1 MTAVVTTSFWRNRNT
16 VIAVATGMAIAVSGA
31 LALASATASVV
42 RAPLVFAVVTGG
54 LPLLGVLIRS
64 ALRREIGAD
73 FLAGL
78 AIVTSLLL
86 GQFLVAA
93 VVVLM
98 LSGGQALE
106 AYATRRAS
114 SVLAALARRNPSV
127 AHRMIGEELVD
138 VPVAEVKPGD
148 TLIILPHE
156 LSPVDGVVR
165 AGYGAMDESY
175 LSGEPFL
182 IRKTAGSAV
191 ISGAVNGDAALTIE
205 ATRSAVDS
213 RFARIVGIVQGAEQR
228 RPRMRRIAD
237 RLGGWYT
244 PTAVAIASIAWLVS
258 GDSTR
263 FLAVL
268 VIATP
273 CPLLLAIPI
282 AIIGAISVA
291 AGRGIVIKDAGILER
306 LGTCRTAVFDKTGTL
321 TLGRPG
327 LSDVVLL
334 QPAANRRRV
343 LAVAASL
350 EQYSRHP
357 LAAAVVATADA
368 EGVPRVEVTEI
379 SERPGEGLTGHV
391 GGSVV
396 RIVGR
401 RQLTAEQRGALPAV
415 AAGLECVVLIDGDAA
430 ALFRFRD
437 VVRAESAAFIT
448 HLPRLHGIGRLLL
461 VSGDRENEVRDLGA
475 RMQIKEV
482 RFEQSPEQKLAII
495 TEECRRQPTLFVG
508 DGINDAPAMIAATA
522 AIALGV
528 GSDVTSD
535 AAGAVVLDGSISR
548 VDELLHIA
556 SRTRRIALQSAVG
569 GMALS
574 LIGVGLAA
582 AGWLTPLAGA
592 IAQEVIDV
600 ATVLNALRASWPPRE
615 MTDF

>member
-1 MTAVVTTSFWRNRNT
+1 MTTQKPSPNREA
-16 VIAVATGMAIAVSGA
+16 VIAAATGTAIGVSAMLAFAGA
-31 LALASATASVV
+31 APTIV
-42 RAPLVFAVVTGG
+42 RAPLVVAVVAGG
-54 LPLLGVLIRS
+54 VPLLGALLRS

-78 AIVTSLLL
+78 AIITSLLL

-114 SVLAALARRNPSV
+114 SVLEALARRNPSV
-127 AHRMIGEELVD
+127 AHRMIDDALVD
-138 VPVAEVKPGD
+138 VPIGEVIPGD
-148 TLIILPHE
+148 TLVILPHE
-156 LSPVDGVVR
+156 LSPVDGIVR

-182 IRKTAGSAV
+182 IRKTAGSTV
-191 ISGAVNGDAALTIE
+191 ISGAVNGDTALTIE
-205 ATRSAVDS
+205 ATRKAVDS
-213 RFARIVGIVQGAEQR
+213 RFARIVGIVQSAEQR

-244 PTAVAIASIAWLVS
+244 PTAVAIAAIAWFAS

-306 LGTCRTAVFDKTGTL
+306 LETCRTAIFDKTGTL

-334 QPAANRRRV
+334 QSAATRREV

-350 EQYSRHP
+350 EQYSKHP
-357 LAAAVVATADA
+357 LAAAIVATADA

-379 SERPGEGLTGHV
+379 SESPGEGLTGHV
-391 GGSVV
+391 GEATV
-396 RIVGR
+396 RIIGR
-401 RQLTAEQRGALPAV
+401 RQLTPAQRAALPAV
-415 AAGLECVVLIDGDAA
+415 AAGLECVVLIEGEVA

-437 VVRAESAAFIT
+437 VVRADSAAFIT

-461 VSGDRENEVRDLGA
+461 VSGDRESEVRDLGA
-475 RMQIKEV
+475 RMQIADV
-482 RFEQSPEQKLAII
+482 RFEQSPEQKLAIV
-495 TEECRRQPTLFVG
+495 TAECRRQPTLFVG

-535 AAGAVVLDGSISR
+535 AAGAVILDGSISR

-569 GMALS
+569 GIALS

-582 AGWLTPLAGA
+582 GGWLAPLAGA

-600 ATVLNALRASWPPRE
+600 VTVLNALRASWPPRE

>member
-1 MTAVVTTSFWRNRNT
+1 
-16 VIAVATGMAIAVSGA
+16 VIAAATGLGIAVSAMLAVAGA
-31 LALASATASVV
+31 APFYV
-42 RAPLVFAVVTGG
+42 RAPLVVAVVAGG
-54 LPLLGVLIRS
+54 VPLLGALVRS

-78 AIVTSLLL
+78 AIVTGLLL
-86 GQFLVAA
+86 GQYLVAA

-106 AYATRRAS
+106 SYATRRAS
-114 SVLAALARRNPSV
+114 SVLEALARRNPSV
-127 AHRMIGEELVD
+127 AHRMTADGLVD
-138 VPVAEVKPGD
+138 VPIGDVTPGD
-148 TLIILPHE
+148 TLVILPHE
-156 LSPVDGVVR
+156 LSPVDGIVR
-165 AGYGAMDESY
+165 EGSGAMDESY

-191 ISGAVNGDAALTIE
+191 ISGAVNGETALTIE
-205 ATRSAVDS
+205 ATRKAVDS

-244 PTAVAIASIAWLVS
+244 PTAVAIATIAWLAS

-306 LGTCRTAVFDKTGTL
+306 LGTCRAAVFDKTGTL

-327 LSDVVLL
+327 LSEVLL
-334 QPAANRRRV
+334 LDRSANRRHV
-343 LAVAASL
+343 LAVTASL

-357 LAAAVVATADA
+357 LAAAIVATADA
-368 EGVPRVEVTEI
+368 EGISRVEVTQI
-379 SERPGEGLTGHV
+379 SERPGEGLTGRV
-391 GGSVV
+391 GPATV
-396 RIVGR
+396 RVVGR
-401 RQLTAEQRGALPAV
+401 RQLTSEQRVALPEV
-415 AAGLECVVLIDGDAA
+415 APGLECVVLIDGEVA

-437 VVRAESAAFIT
+437 VIRADSAAFIT

-475 RMQIKEV
+475 RMHIGDV
-482 RFEQSPEQKLAII
+482 RFEQSPEQKLAIV

-569 GMALS
+569 GIALS
-574 LIGVGLAA
+574 LIGVGFA
-582 AGWLTPLAGA
+582 AGGWLAPLAGA

>member
-1 MTAVVTTSFWRNRNT
+1 VTSTGLVRNRET
-16 VIAVATGMAIAVSGA
+16 LIAVATGIAIGGSAT
-31 LALASATASVV
+31 LALAGAAPPVV
-42 RAPLVFAVVTGG
+42 RAPLVVAVVAGG
-54 LPLLGVLIRS
+54 VPLLGALIRS

-106 AYATRRAS
+106 NYATRRAS
-114 SVLAALARRNPSV
+114 SVLEALARRNPSV
-127 AHRMIGEELVD
+127 AHRMIGDELVD
-138 VPVAEVKPGD
+138 VPIGEVTPGD
-148 TLIILPHE
+148 TLVILPHE
-156 LSPVDGVVR
+156 LSPVDGIVR

-191 ISGAVNGDAALTIE
+191 ISGAVNGDTALTIE
-205 ATRSAVDS
+205 ASRRAVDS
-213 RFARIVGIVQGAEQR
+213 RFARIAGIVQSAEQR

-244 PTAVAIASIAWLVS
+244 PAAVAIATIAWLAS

-291 AGRGIVIKDAGILER
+291 AGRGIVIKDASILER

-327 LSDVVLL
+327 LSDVVML
-334 QPAANRRRV
+334 QSSANRRHV

-350 EQYSRHP
+350 EQYSKHP
-357 LAAAVVATADA
+357 LAAAIVATADA
-368 EGVPRVEVTEI
+368 EGTPRVEVTEI
-379 SERPGEGLTGHV
+379 SEHPGEGLTGRI
-391 GGSVV
+391 GGEVV

-401 RQLTAEQRGALPAV
+401 RQLKPEQRGALPAV
-415 AAGLECVVLIDGDAA
+415 AAGLECVVLIDGDVA

-437 VVRAESAAFIT
+437 VVRADSAAFIT
-448 HLPRLHGIGRLLL
+448 HLPRLHGMGRLLL
-461 VSGDRENEVRDLGA
+461 VSGDRESEVRDLGA
-475 RMQIKEV
+475 RMHIADV
-482 RFEQSPEQKLAII
+482 RFEQSPEQKLAIV
-495 TEECRRQPTLFVG
+495 TEERRRQPTLFVG

-556 SRTRRIALQSAVG
+556 SRTRRIALQSAIG
-569 GMALS
+569 GIALS

-582 AGWLTPLAGA
+582 GGWLAPLAGA